1 MVEASVD
8 LLDESIEIERI
19 ELIAKFVC
27 GDESNSRERQV
38 ALIWIAELAEDMR
51 VSMLAKINKPPVG
64 GGCISSGVVS

>member
-1 MVEASVD
+1 MD

-51 VSMLAKINKPPVG
+51 VSMLAKTHNSPSNAGYIINQ
-64 GGCISSGVVS
+64 

>member
-1 MVEASVD
+1 MD

-51 VSMLAKINKPPVG
+51 VGMLAKTHNSPSNAGYIINQ
-64 GGCISSGVVS
+64 